1 MKTKPS
7 TQQVHRST
15 GALRKFA
22 IEKFVKTDTLLK
34 DEGALSTIDGF
45 IIPESAKL
53 AAVKNGAGVMIGGYF
68 VGVTT
73 HSELS
78 FSFPDIVY

>member
-1 MKTKPS
+1 MKTKSS

-15 GALRKFA
+15 ESLRKST
-22 IEKFVKTDTLLK
+22 IKKFVKNDTRLK
-34 DEGALSTIDGF
+34 DEDALSTIDGF

-73 HSELS
+73 HAELS